1 MVGWCNIP
9 WNTANC
15 SGRIT
20 AHCVQWVVTS
30 SHWHRNNATLQL
42 EHTPKWL
49 FRRLWSRCECMHY
62 EWIFNGCPTIW
73 TFDCRRKIFVSH
85 IAWEWWCSFC
95 FVSFFH
101 FHNNKSHIFCS
112 MHKGNGEDEVI
123 EIPDVMFNTG
133 RLRQRNFYDEILLT
147 LERQPLQQVDSVI
160 SQGVSG
166 SSIYCHFTFRLLFI
180 TLSVSFEKTIQ
191 ESSTLWMWFSILF
204 LVK

>member
-1 MVGWCNIP
+1 
-9 WNTANC
+9 
-15 SGRIT
+15 
-20 AHCVQWVVTS
+20 
-30 SHWHRNNATLQL
+30 
-42 EHTPKWL
+42 
-49 FRRLWSRCECMHY
+49 
-62 EWIFNGCPTIW
+62 
-73 TFDCRRKIFVSH
+73 
-85 IAWEWWCSFC
+85 
-95 FVSFFH
+95 
-101 FHNNKSHIFCS
+101 

-191 ESSTLWMWFSILF
+191 ESSTL
-204 LVK
+204 